1 MIALDNTST
10 IGQNNRDQQSQ
21 TGLISEKS
29 AIIICGLGVA
39 IFTLPILVVM
49 QAISGLFWGGV
60 TVYQLL
66 NGSAFKSM
74 DDV

>member
-10 IGQNNRDQQSQ
+10 IGQNNCDQQSQ

-60 TVYQLL
+60 AVYQLL

-74 DDV
+74 DEV

>member
-1 MIALDNTST
+1 MIAINNNST
-10 IGQNNRDQQSQ
+10 IGQNNRNEPSQ

-39 IFTLPILVVM
+39 VFALPILVVI

-66 NGSAFKSM
+66 DASGGAAR
-74 DDV
+74 DEV